1 MKTSRRK
8 KRTRLVARIMVLFIS
23 IGLMPIGHFAVES
36 STVEPDRIVQYFD
49 LKTGEWINCH
59 SRCDGLDLDMEES
72 FCDWTIPST
81 GEPALTGDI
90 FDIPDGTTIRFVG
103 GTPKEPADRAPI
115 TINFIDGGH
124 VEWLSYYSNS
134 GSRGL
139 VTLTGS
145 GGTFE
150 MLGGEIDGQDGGALH
165 AVGEDIHI
173 TVTEGKLAGG
183 HNRTNIVELEGS
195 QNHLILNGGELIVD
209 SNATVIAL
217 TGTNNWVFVNEGR
230 VIGRNADTISI
241 QGQNNRVVQRGGLI
255 STETGIGVVLESSSA
270 GLFLLGG
277 VLYSPI
283 SGEDY
288 LIEPGDGIVVRWTDF
303 QMYHQLGTS
312 DGLEV
317 SGAGGNAFWEMVDDQ
332 PGIYFIRGI
341 NQGFVPV
348 DDVTLTPGLNMSP
361 ESFIF
366 QLNDHVYNGHPHP
379 VSVRLVSGII
389 GWITFEVYYE
399 ETREDGTLY
408 STRMAPVNAGTY
420 TVVLHI
426 TAEGGHTTLRQ
437 VLPLGEFTIEP
448 ASIAIVPDEGQRKYF
463 GQDDPAEF
471 TFGFQS
477 PISGEYPDFVGYLT
491 REPGERVGEYSFR
504 FSGCFALLDN
514 EAGNFLARNYTSTF
528 ATGATFGIVQYQ
540 TDARASTNI
549 SGFGWLEPSESQLIL
564 TAPSGYRISLD
575 DCFDEDTWSPY
586 IAKDI
591 TYGRNQSTIY
601 YLRSAVESETYNAI
615 TAPKDLA
622 YHVGTVPLPTGRIRF
637 RDEESRNFNNN
648 RDYTLFFNERVE
660 VTIYGN
666 SEAGEIELIEFYQDF
681 SNTSRITNFD
691 VLNWQVA
698 STDSSQATLTFDE
711 TGNFALYVRITDSFG
726 NRSVFLDTG
735 VVIFENNVE
744 QVTGGR
750 FYRGRGA
757 HQVSMA
763 KNNNQIG
770 RILLNGQEV
779 APTGFTVNNQ
789 GVLFA
794 DQYLS
799 NLADGVHQ
807 FVVTW
812 NPGGRPF
819 VSNPVNDR
827 PRDTIVIVVVADV
840 ERQEAQG
847 QVNNIPVTTPQ
858 APTPPTIR
866 QGGGIPDVV
875 DEEEEPEEELA
886 QEIPEFET
894 AVIPEADPPATPPV
908 LDSIEQFIEDG
919 LFTPEEVS
927 RNIGI
932 IVRNAVIG
940 TLAVGGFAGFSQRYL
955 MIKSLGGHSI
965 DSW

>member
-1 MKTSRRK
+1 MNGSKRK
-8 KRTRLVARIMVLFIS
+8 KRTRFVARMMVLFIS
-23 IGLMPIGHFAVES
+23 IGLMPIGHFAVEPS
-36 STVEPDRIVQYFD
+36 AVEPDRIVQYFD
-49 LKTGEWINCH
+49 LKTGEWTNKCH
-59 SRCDGLDLDMEES
+59 SYCDGLGLDDS

-81 GEPALTGDI
+81 GEPALTGDV
-90 FDIPDGTTIRFVG
+90 FNIPDGTTVRFVG
-103 GTPKEPADRAPI
+103 GTPEKPADRAPI
-115 TINFIDGGH
+115 TINFIDGGR

-165 AVGEDIHI
+165 TVGEDIHI
-173 TVTEGKLAGG
+173 TVTEGRLAGG
-183 HNRTNIVELEGS
+183 HNRTNIVELEGN
-195 QNHLILNGGELIVD
+195 QNVLTINGGELIVD
-209 SNATVIAL
+209 SNATIIAL
-217 TGTNNWVFVNEGR
+217 TGTNNWVFLNEGS
-230 VIGRNADTISI
+230 VIGRNANTISI

-255 STETGIGVVLESSSA
+255 STKTGAGVVLESPSA

-288 LIEPGDGIVVRWTDF
+288 FIYPGDGIVVRWTDI
-303 QMYHQLGTS
+303 QTDHQVGTS
-312 DGLEV
+312 EGLEV
-317 SGAGGNAFWEMVDDQ
+317 SGADGGAFWDIVDDQ
-332 PGIYFIRGI
+332 PGIYFVRGN

-348 DDVTLTPGLNMSP
+348 DDVTLIPGLNMSL

-366 QLNDHVYNGHPHP
+366 QLSDHVYNGNPHP
-379 VSVRLVSGII
+379 VSVGLVSGII
-389 GWITFEVYYE
+389 GLITFEVYYQ

-408 STRMAPVNAGTY
+408 STRTAPVNAGTY

-426 TAEGGHTTLRQ
+426 TAEGGHILLRQ

-448 ASIAIVPDEGQRKYF
+448 ANITIVPDEGQRKYF

-471 TFGFQS
+471 TFNFKS
-477 PISGEYPDFVGYLT
+477 PVSGEYPDFTGYLF

-504 FSGCFALLDN
+504 LSDCFTLLDN
-514 EAGNFLARNYTSTF
+514 ESGNFLARNYTVAF
-528 ATGATFGIVQYQ
+528 APGATFGIVQYQ

-549 SGFGWLEPSESQLIL
+549 SGFGWLDPSEDQLVL

-575 DCFDEDTWSPY
+575 DCFDENTWFSY

-591 TYGRNQSTIY
+591 TYGRDQSVTY
-601 YLRSAVESETYNAI
+601 YLRNAVESRTYNAI
-615 TAPKDLA
+615 TTPKDLA
-622 YHVGTVPLPTGRIRF
+622 YHAGTIPPPTGRIRF

-666 SEAGEIELIEFYQDF
+666 SEVGAIERIEFYQDF
-681 SNTSRITNFD
+681 NNISRITDFD
-691 VLNWQVA
+691 ALNWEVA
-698 STDSSQATLTFDE
+698 STASSQATLTFDE
-711 TGNFALYVRITDSFG
+711 TGSFALYVRITDSLG

-735 VVIFENNVE
+735 VVIFENNVG
-744 QVTGGR
+744 QVEGGR

-770 RILLNGQEV
+770 GILLNGQEV

-807 FVVTW
+807 FIVSW
-812 NPGGRPF
+812 NPGGRAF
-819 VSNPVNDR
+819 VPNPVNDR

-840 ERQEAQG
+840 EIQEAQG
-847 QVNNIPVTTPQ
+847 QGNNIPVTTPQ

-875 DEEEEPEEELA
+875 EEEVPEEELA
-886 QEIPEFET
+886 QEIPEYEA
-894 AVIPEADPPATPPV
+894 AVIPEADPPVVPPV
-908 LDSIEQFIEDG
+908 LDSIEQFIEEG
-919 LFTPEEVS
+919 VFTPEEVR

-932 IVRNAVIG
+932 IVRSAIIG

-955 MIKSLGGHSI
+955 MIKSLDGHSI

>member
-1 MKTSRRK
+1 M
-8 KRTRLVARIMVLFIS
+8 MVLFIS

-36 STVEPDRIVQYFD
+36 STVEPDRIIQYFD
-49 LKTGEWINCH
+49 LETGEWINGH
-59 SRCDGLDLDMEES
+59 SYCDGLDLDMEES
-72 FCDWTIPST
+72 FCNWTMPST
-81 GEPALTGDI
+81 GESALTGDV

-103 GTPKEPADRAPI
+103 GTPEEPADRAPI

-150 MLGGEIDGQDGGALH
+150 MLGGEIDGQGGGALH

-173 TVTEGKLAGG
+173 TMIEGRFAGG

-195 QNHLILNGGELIVD
+195 QNHFTINGGELIVD

-217 TGTNNWVFVNEGR
+217 TGTNNWVFVNEGS

-288 LIEPGDGIVVRWTDF
+288 LIYLGDGIVVRWTDF
-303 QMYHQLGTS
+303 QGDHQIGTS
-312 DGLEV
+312 QGLEV
-317 SGAGGNAFWEMVDDQ
+317 SGAEGNAFWDMVDDQ

-348 DDVTLTPGLNMSP
+348 DDVMLTPGLNMSL

-366 QLNDHVYNGHPHP
+366 QLSDHVYNGHPHP
-379 VSVRLVSGII
+379 VSVGMVSGII
-389 GWITFEVYYE
+389 GAISFEVYYE
-399 ETREDGTLY
+399 ETKEDGTLY
-408 STRMAPVNAGTY
+408 STRTAPVNAGTY

-426 TAEGGHTTLRQ
+426 TAEGGHTLLRQ

-448 ASIAIVPDEGQRKYF
+448 ANIAIVPNEGQRKYF

-471 TFGFQS
+471 TFRVES
-477 PISGEYPDFVGYLT
+477 PVLGEYPGFEGYLS

-504 FSGCFALLDN
+504 FSDCFTLLDN
-514 EAGNFLARNYTSTF
+514 EAGNFLARNYTV
-528 ATGATFGIVQYQ
+528 AYAIGATFGIVQYQ

-549 SGFGWLEPSESQLIL
+549 SGYGWLDPSESQLIL

-575 DCFDEDTWSPY
+575 DSFDENTWFSY
-586 IAKDI
+586 IATDI
-591 TYGRNQSTIY
+591 THGRNQSVIY
-601 YLRSAVESETYNAI
+601 YLRSVVESRTFNAI
-615 TAPKDLA
+615 STPIELA
-622 YHVGTVPLPTGRIRF
+622 YNVGEVPLPTGRIRF
-637 RDEESRNFNNN
+637 RDEGSRNFNNN
-648 RDYTLFFNERVE
+648 TDYTLFFNERVE

-666 SEAGEIELIEFYQDF
+666 SEAGAIERIEFYQDF

-691 VLNWQVA
+691 ALNWEVA
-698 STDSSQATLTFDE
+698 STASSQATLTFDE
-711 TGNFALYVRITDSFG
+711 TGSFVLYVRITDGLG
-726 NRSVFLDTG
+726 NQSVFLDTG
-735 VVIFENNVE
+735 IVIFENNVG
-744 QVTGGR
+744 QVEGGR

-763 KNNNQIG
+763 KNNNQISG
-770 RILLNGQEV
+770 ILLNGQEV

-807 FVVTW
+807 FVVSW

-819 VSNPVNDR
+819 VPNPVNDR

-840 ERQEAQG
+840 EIQEVQG
-847 QVNNIPVTTPQ
+847 QGNNIPVTTPQAPTPQ

-866 QGGGIPDVV
+866 QGGGIPDAV
-875 DEEEEPEEELA
+875 EEEEVPEEELT
-886 QEIPEFET
+886 QEIPEYEA
-894 AVIPEADPPATPPV
+894 AVIPEADPPVVPPV
-908 LDSIEQFIEDG
+908 LDSIEQFIEEG
-919 LFTPEEVS
+919 VFTPEEVS

-932 IVRNAVIG
+932 IVRSAIIG

-955 MIKSLGGHSI
+955 MIKSLDGHSI